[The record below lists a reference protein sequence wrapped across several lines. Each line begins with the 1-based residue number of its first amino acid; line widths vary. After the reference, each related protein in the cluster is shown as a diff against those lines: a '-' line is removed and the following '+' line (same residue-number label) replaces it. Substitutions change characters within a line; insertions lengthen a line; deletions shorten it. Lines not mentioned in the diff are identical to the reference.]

1 MKLHTCIIAY
11 ASDAGFVNTAA
22 RAHGLTYN
30 SQDLTMMASLD
41 HTVWFHTPARADQ
54 WLLYDIH
61 SPRTVGGRG
70 MAFGRIYS
78 QDGTLVATSAQEG
91 VIRLSDD
98 KYKQL
103 EEVQNQLKQELAI
116 NLNRL

>member
-30 SQDLTMMASLD
+30 SQYLTMMASLD
-41 HTVWFHTPARADQ
+41 HAVWFHAPARADE

-61 SPRTVGGRG
+61 SPRAISSRG

-78 QDGTLVATSAQEG
+78 QDGTLIATAAQEG
-91 VIRLSDD
+91 IIRLSDE

-103 EEVQNQLKQELAI
+103 EEAQNQLKQELAN
-116 NLNRL
+116 NLSRL